1 MHYTYRQ
8 LTAYSMIVVSVRW
21 VCAVLIVHS
30 ILLKNLLDEASPSLA
45 RPLGQLL
52 FYQKRAMDANINTGM
67 D

>member
-21 VCAVLIVHS
+21 VRAVLIVHS